1 MHKTHKPAVG
11 MVSLGCP
18 KNLVDS
24 EVMLGDLAD
33 GSFPI
38 TGDPSQA
45 EVVIVN
51 TCSFIEAARQESID
65 AIRQIAELKKSGQLK
80 GLVVTG
86 CMAQRYGDLLRE
98 QVPEI
103 DAIVGMSNYAH
114 LKETVEQ
121 LEARPSTRVD
131 GRCERPKDEGLRLRL
146 TARHTAYLRL
156 SEGCDN
162 PCTFCAIPGFR
173 GSFRSKQPE
182 QVLAEARSLVAD
194 GAVELNLIS
203 QDLTSYGKDLEGW
216 DLARLLHGF
225 RDIDGLEWVRLLY
238 AYPAFVSDAL
248 IDELAENPKL
258 VKYLDIPIQ
267 HIAQRMLRR
276 MGRLYKGLDHRALL
290 ARIRERVPGIALR
303 TTFIVGFPGE
313 TEADFEELLAFVK
326 SFRFERLGVFTYS
339 TEEGTPAGKRFEDDV
354 PEAVKL
360 ERQKR
365 VMEAQQEIAWQ
376 YQESLVGRELDVL
389 VDSAS
394 ADGVRGRTPMDAPD
408 IDGVVWMAGEGPFP
422 VGELLRC
429 RILAAQG
436 YDLVAERLHQAVA
449 GAQPHDLEQQLAEGD
464 GDHR

>member
-1 MHKTHKPAVG
+1 MQKTSKPAVG

-65 AIRQIAELKKSGQLK
+65 AIKQIAELKKSGQLK

-114 LKETVEQ
+114 LKETVAQ

-146 TARHTAYLRL
+146 TAPHTAYLRL

-203 QDLTSYGKDLEGW
+203 QDLTSYGKDLDDW
-216 DLARLLHGF
+216 NLARLLQGF
-225 RDIDGLEWVRLLY
+225 RAIDELRWVRLLY

-248 IDELAENPKL
+248 LDELASNPKL
-258 VKYLDIPIQ
+258 VKYLDMPIQ
-267 HIAQRMLRR
+267 HISQRMLRR

-290 ARIRERVPGIALR
+290 ERIREKVPGIALR

-313 TEADFEELLAFVK
+313 TDADFAELLDFVK

-339 TEEGTPAGKRFEDDV
+339 TEEGTPAGQRFKDDI
-354 PEAVKL
+354 PEELKL
-360 ERQKR
+360 ERQKL
-365 VMEAQQEIAWQ
+365 VMEAQQSIAWE
-376 YQESLVGRELDVL
+376 YQESLVGQELDVL
-389 VDSAS
+389 IDSAG
-394 ADGVRGRTPMDAPD
+394 ADGVRGRTAMDAPD
-408 IDGVVWMAGEGPFP
+408 IDGLVWMAGEGPFP

-436 YDLVAERLHQAVA
+436 YDLVAERLPADASSTASPVERQAA
-449 GAQPHDLEQQLAEGD
+449 DPD
-464 GDHR
+464 GEYP